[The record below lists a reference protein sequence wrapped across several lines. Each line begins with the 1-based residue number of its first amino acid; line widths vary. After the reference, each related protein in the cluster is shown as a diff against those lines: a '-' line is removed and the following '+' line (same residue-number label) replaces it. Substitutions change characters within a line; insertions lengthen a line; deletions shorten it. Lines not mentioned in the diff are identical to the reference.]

1 MSTTSSSCSASSKV
15 CIPLSAQNHAQ
26 STQTRANSPPAA
38 FSNGKVPS
46 NKQIDVAMNSALAH
60 KSLNSPSKK
69 LSTEGQKLVGDL
81 KTVIEQAKILLLT
94 KNEGNLLQDFIWQAE
109 QITGAGATLPGAPVD
124 KDTAKQHGN
133 EALDGLRTLG
143 TLLISNGQFRK
154 LLSDAT
160 VLLRDIAGDAA
171 QNTANKVKPSEERL
185 NNLDQPAEDNTW
197 HDTPD
202 MSKDK
207 LRAQAKQSLPFGK
220 GDAKQAVGDINQAA
234 HPDGSRDPRDTAQL
248 GAHEGQSGQS
258 TGLNAQAALNVAK
271 DKVDQNVSEEDKD
284 KARARRDQLNN
295 YVKGKMPQERRE
307 QTIWRLKKMV
317 VEIQGHQDYQ
327 RAIETLLRLAEEY
340 GGHTR
345 NVTQQATGTVK
356 GAHSDNALQTAEA
369 DIKVCVPGFHSENA
383 H

>member
-1 MSTTSSSCSASSKV
+1 
-15 CIPLSAQNHAQ
+15 
-26 STQTRANSPPAA
+26 
-38 FSNGKVPS
+38 
-46 NKQIDVAMNSALAH
+46 
-60 KSLNSPSKK
+60 
-69 LSTEGQKLVGDL
+69 
-81 KTVIEQAKILLLT
+81 LLT
-94 KNEGNLLQDFIWQAE
+94 KNNGNLLQDFIWQAE
-109 QITGAGATLPGAPVD
+109 QITGAGTSLPGAPVD

-154 LLSDAT
+154 LLSDAS

-171 QNTANKVKPSEERL
+171 QNTASKVKPSEDQL
-185 NNLDQPAEDNTW
+185 NNIDRPADDNTW

-207 LRAQAKQSLPFGK
+207 LRAQAKNSLPFGK
-220 GDAKQAVGDINQAA
+220 QDVKRAAGDVNQAA
-234 HPDGSRDPRDTAQL
+234 NPDGSRDPRDTAQR
-248 GAHEGQSGQS
+248 GAHEGQTGQS
-258 TGLNAQAALNVAK
+258 TGMDAQGALNVAK
-271 DKVDQNVSEEDKD
+271 AKVDENVSDEDKE

-295 YVKGKMPQERRE
+295 YLKGKMPEERRD

-345 NVTQQATGTVK
+345 NVAQQATGTVK
-356 GAHSDNALQTAEA
+356 GAHQDTALQTAET
-369 DIKVCVPGFHSENA
+369 DLKVCSRNPI
-383 H
+383 